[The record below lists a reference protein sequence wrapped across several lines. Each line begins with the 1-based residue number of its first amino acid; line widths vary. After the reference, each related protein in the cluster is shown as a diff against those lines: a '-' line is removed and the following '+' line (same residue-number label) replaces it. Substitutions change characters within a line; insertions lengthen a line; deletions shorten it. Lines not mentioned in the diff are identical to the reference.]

1 MLGRW
6 PASPFDRMIAWPTR
20 YRPFYSGVRARF
32 PKGHTPLQH
41 FYRTTRPTS
50 LFRSVR
56 LQRCSWLFHVN
67 IQYSCASL
75 DCVLRAAYIHYP
87 GRIACPC
94 VGFSPHD
101 CCSTTAVLIPCDR
114 FFLRNVY
121 EYVLT
126 ITRTHLPSYSAYFN
140 ISGPQ
145 TLSQHKFL
153 GIFSYILTSR
163 SVSLVRI
170 SRYSTDIT
178 CTKYVY
184 IVALHCVGCH
194 PHDDVPTIQQYSTR
208 YKANHT
214 NQDLRSA

>member
-94 VGFSPHD
+94 VGFRPHD

-114 FFLRNVY
+114 FCEMYRSTNHNSY
-121 EYVLT
+121 
-126 ITRTHLPSYSAYFN
+126 TH
-140 ISGPQ
+140 
-145 TLSQHKFL
+145 TLVF
-153 GIFSYILTSR
+153 
-163 SVSLVRI
+163 RI
-170 SRYSTDIT
+170 SQ
-178 CTKYVY
+178 Y
-184 IVALHCVGCH
+184 IWPSNIVFFTYFYFYFYPPADG
-194 PHDDVPTIQQYSTR
+194 
-208 YKANHT
+208 
-214 NQDLRSA
+214 